1 MLSFWHAASPD
12 ARRALVAASLGWL
25 LDAFDVMLYAL
36 VLASLMNDLG
46 MDRATG
52 GLLGSVTLAASA
64 LGGVIFGVVA
74 DRWGRT
80 RALSLSILIYSVF
93 TAACGLAQNV
103 AQLAVFRLFLG
114 IGMGGEWA
122 SGAALVSETWP
133 AEHRGKA
140 LGLMQSCWAIGY
152 GLAALVNMIVLPA
165 YGWRAVFFVGII
177 PALFT
182 LWIRRRVREPE
193 LWLRQRASTTADAG
207 TGTST
212 SHQRTRSSHPALRTS
227 HLLRGLWPL
236 TIALTL
242 MNASTMFAWWGLNL
256 WIPAY
261 LSSPSAQGGVGLTT
275 ETMSR
280 FVIVMQMGMWFGYVT
295 FGFVSD
301 RFGRKPTY
309 IAYLIA
315 AAALVYTYSLATTP
329 LMLLALG
336 PFVAFFGTGYFSG
349 FGAITAEIYPT
360 AIRATAQGF
369 TYNIGRIASAVA
381 PFVVGTM
388 AQTAGFGPAFTMTAV
403 AFLVAAFFWLF
414 IPETK
419 GRVLA

>member
-1 MLSFWHAASPD
+1 MLGFWHAASPE
-12 ARRALVAASLGWL
+12 ARRALLAASLGWL

-36 VLASLMNDLG
+36 VLAALLTDLEI
-46 MDRATG
+46 DRATG
-52 GLLGSVTLAASA
+52 GLLGSLTLAASA
-64 LGGVIFGVVA
+64 VGGVVFGVVA

-80 RALSLSILIYSVF
+80 RALSLSILIYSIF

-103 AQLAVFRLFLG
+103 VQLAVFRVCLG

-152 GLAALVNMIVLPA
+152 GAAAIVTAIVLPR
-165 YGWRAVFFVGII
+165 YGWRAVFFVGVL

-182 LWIRRRVREPE
+182 LWIRRNVREPE
-193 LWLRQRASTTADAG
+193 MWRRARA
-207 TGTST
+207 
-212 SHQRTRSSHPALRTS
+212 QRTSLDQAWRTIMGS
-227 HLLRGLWPL
+227 RLASL
-236 TIALTL
+236 TVAITL
-242 MNASTMFAWWGLNL
+242 MNAATMFAWWGLNL

-261 LSSPSAQGGVGLTT
+261 LSLPPVEGGIGLSTVV
-275 ETMSR
+275 MSG
-280 FVIVMQMGMWFGYVT
+280 FVVAMQVGMWFGYVT

-309 IAYLIA
+309 
-315 AAALVYTYSLATTP
+315 LVYLVAASLLVFAYSVVRTP
-329 LMLLALG
+329 LALLVLG

-369 TYNIGRIASAVA
+369 TYNIGRLASAVA
-381 PFVVGTM
+381 PFAVGAL
-388 AQTAGFGPAFTMTAV
+388 AQTRGFTAAFMITAG
-403 AFLVAAFFWLF
+403 AFLLAAAFWLV
-414 IPETK
+414 IPETR
-419 GRVLA
+419 GRELA